1 MNETVTGLRNRSA
14 QGVLVGWLG
23 AGLLAVLLSQAAHA
37 QQGGENDAEA
47 VEQEAAEQV
56 DLPEEA
62 NDTEEADAQAR
73 QERDDLDQ
81 RLQERERQLRDA
93 QRELAALRARL
104 PAAEGGDL
112 DLDGALRSAS
122 VTAGAI
128 RATRTELMRAGGRDA
143 ALEESIDEL
152 IDELENDQRLVAR
165 GLDANLYR
173 VQRGDTLAGIA
184 GRFYGSSQRWQELHE
199 ANRHVLE
206 NPDLV
211 WPGLTLVVPR

>member
-1 MNETVTGLRNRSA
+1 MNQAVTVLRNRSA
-14 QGVLVGWLG
+14 QGTLVGFLG

-37 QQGGENDAEA
+37 QQGEESDAESA
-47 VEQEAAEQV
+47 EQEAAEQV
-56 DLPEEA
+56 DQV
-62 NDTEEADAQAR
+62 DQADAQAR
-73 QERDDLDQ
+73 QERDDLAG

-122 VTAGAI
+122 VTVGAI
-128 RATRTELMRAGGRDA
+128 RATRAELMRAGGRDA

-152 IDELENDQRLVAR
+152 IDELERDQRLVAR

-184 GRFYGSSQRWQELHE
+184 GRFYGSTQRWQELHE